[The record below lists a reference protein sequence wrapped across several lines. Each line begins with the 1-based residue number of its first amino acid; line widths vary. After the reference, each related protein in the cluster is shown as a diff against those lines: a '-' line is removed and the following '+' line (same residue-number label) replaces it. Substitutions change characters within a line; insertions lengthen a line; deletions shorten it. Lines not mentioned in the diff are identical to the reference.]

1 MGSGYSQLSS
11 QHLTKEQLQR
21 VEQKFKRLSG
31 GDGQASI
38 EDILLL
44 PELAGNPL
52 VPRMFE
58 LLDDDGDGFLT
69 LQEFIKAIEW
79 FGTIK
84 TADDMYRLA
93 FTLYDLD
100 ADGCISAQEL
110 FSMLQQ
116 LLGEGVGD
124 QQLERVVQATM
135 LQYDTDGDWRLDFR
149 EFVALMN
156 RVDLYGKFTF
166 TVC

>member
-1 MGSGYSQLSS
+1 MGSGYSQLKS
-11 QHLTKEQLQR
+11 QHLTQEQLQR
-21 VEQKFKRLSG
+21 VHQKFKRLSG
-31 GDGQASI
+31 GDGRASV
-38 EDILLL
+38 EDIMLL

-58 LLDDDGDGFLT
+58 LLDDGDGFLT
-69 LQEFIKAIEW
+69 LQEFLKAIEW

-93 FTLYDLD
+93 FTLYDLNQ
-100 ADGCISAQEL
+100 DGCISAQEL

-116 LLGEGVGD
+116 IVGEGVTD

-135 LQYDTDGDWRLDFR
+135 LQYDADGDWCIDFQ
-149 EFVALMN
+149 EFVALMS
-156 RVDLYGKFTF
+156 RVDLYSKFTF
-166 TVC
+166 KVC